1 MEAQN
6 VLKAGAVRLVG
17 DGTTISVL
25 SDPWLPHPTNAFVT
39 TNSEALHGVTVNS
52 LFEIGEQKW
61 DEELISDIFEDRDA
75 SLILSIPL
83 NSTDKDGWWWN
94 KERLGVYSVKSAYM
108 WLQLQKNQ
116 SVNPDNSRCWKRFWN
131 LKVPPKVKN
140 MIWRAATGCLPTKS
154 QLRMKHVNIDNVCP
168 HCQLSPETIVHAL
181 LTCTFAKEC
190 WHQTQTHVGS
200 DMQDHE
206 SFLYWMVTVFDT
218 WTTEKRQ
225 EAAMM
230 LWSIW
235 RGRNDL
241 VWKQKGLQVR
251 DIVVSARMVLNQ
263 WKKAQD
269 RTFDNFM
276 GLITDKDGREQWELP
291 KANTVKV
298 NCDAAT
304 FDEPGSHSYAFVVRN
319 DKGEVVDARSRGYMG
334 RVSSENAEAISVR
347 EALSWTKE
355 SNWQEVTI
363 ETDCLL
369 VVQALRS
376 SDLMLSYFGR
386 IIKECKLI
394 IENLKDRHVS
404 VVFVKRSANR
414 VADFLAKATHSIADC
429 IWRVT
434 DNHPEFIKVLM
445 DDLI

>member
-1 MEAQN
+1 M
-6 VLKAGAVRLVG
+6 
-17 DGTTISVL
+17 
-25 SDPWLPHPTNAFVT
+25 
-39 TNSEALHGVTVNS
+39 
-52 LFEIGEQKW
+52 
-61 DEELISDIFEDRDA
+61 
-75 SLILSIPL
+75 
-83 NSTDKDGWWWN
+83 
-94 KERLGVYSVKSAYM
+94 
-108 WLQLQKNQ
+108 
-116 SVNPDNSRCWKRFWN
+116 
-131 LKVPPKVKN
+131 
-140 MIWRAATGCLPTKS
+140 
-154 QLRMKHVNIDNVCP
+154 
-168 HCQLSPETIVHAL
+168 
-181 LTCTFAKEC
+181 
-190 WHQTQTHVGS
+190 
-200 DMQDHE
+200 
-206 SFLYWMVTVFDT
+206 
-218 WTTEKRQ
+218 
-225 EAAMM
+225 
-230 LWSIW
+230 
-235 RGRNDL
+235 
-241 VWKQKGLQVR
+241 
-251 DIVVSARMVLNQ
+251 
-263 WKKAQD
+263 
-269 RTFDNFM
+269 
-276 GLITDKDGREQWELP
+276 
-291 KANTVKV
+291 
-298 NCDAAT
+298 
-304 FDEPGSHSYAFVVRN
+304 VRN